1 MKILRTGST
10 TNKAIHIVI
19 TQTTFQF
26 RYIAMSNWF
35 YEKAWSSGAFL
46 LHPANYVASKKR
58 FLCISPQ
65 LSKYLPDPH
74 LNVCNRCIPDLQ
86 KYYVG
91 ARNESFAFINRLV
104 QAPARTNPPDAC
116 ISLRV

>member
-1 MKILRTGST
+1 MADTDVPGAVQGQSAGHDEQLR
-10 TNKAIHIVI
+10 
-19 TQTTFQF
+19 F
-26 RYIAMSNWF
+26 RLTPK
-35 YEKAWSSGAFL
+35 ETLTECESGMTMAFL
-46 LHPANYVASKKR
+46 RLHIYD
-58 FLCISPQ
+58 F
-65 LSKYLPDPH
+65 Y
-74 LNVCNRCIPDLQ
+74 RCIPDLQ

>member
-1 MKILRTGST
+1 MT
-10 TNKAIHIVI
+10 
-19 TQTTFQF
+19 
-26 RYIAMSNWF
+26 M
-35 YEKAWSSGAFL
+35 AFL
-46 LHPANYVASKKR
+46 RLHIYD
-58 FLCISPQ
+58 F
-65 LSKYLPDPH
+65 Y
-74 LNVCNRCIPDLQ
+74 RCIPDLQ